1 MVKTYMKMT
10 SIEPTIE
17 STPSPQKAN
26 PPQNIPQPVEDVKA
40 PARDTGIKK
49 PTPAAPN
56 LTTQSSTGQL
66 RQNAV
71 N

>member
-1 MVKTYMKMT
+1 MKMT

-56 LTTQSSTGQL
+56 LTT
-66 RQNAV
+66 
-71 N
+71 